1 MNQRHFRILCLLS
14 VMLNACN
21 KQPPIQ
27 LPSDKFN
34 IDSIRPLFVKEGQ
47 SFTVYGK
54 NFSPDPEKNVITIN
68 GIPVQGNVMG
78 NRIQLKLPTGVFP
91 DSDKLLAQLV
101 LKKEGGPYVDTAY
114 FYSSLTPRIYS
125 VVPTTVRIGDTIT
138 ITGEGFVKGRDEKR
152 ILFLPATSDGHILLE
167 PGDVPLSGNVI
178 HVSSSKIKVIVP
190 MKAVSGFLAFPS
202 NLPVLIPG
210 SLLNMIQIFV
220 LS

>member
-152 ILFLPATSDGHILLE
+152 IRFFPPENEWDSLSNEKILRCE
-167 PGDVPLSGNVI
+167 TFIISNEI
-178 HVSSSKIKVIVP
+178 IKVIIP
-190 MKAVSGFLAFPS
+190 PKARTGIIGLSS
-202 NLPVLIPG
+202 TLPLLIPN
-210 SLLNMIQIFV
+210 SFQNEQAVTILP
-220 LS
+220 